1 MTELSLTDD
10 AARRRLERLADR
22 LRVVGPRLAAREGE
36 PAQELLTRIRA
47 GLQRIAD
54 LAADADGEPRR
65 RVPDLA
71 AHALGDQALVLGL
84 DLLGP
89 VPEQVHPSAGPDRA
103 ADERRIAAGRAFA
116 EISVL
121 I

>member
-1 MTELSLTDD
+1 MNGEPSLSLTHEE
-10 AARRRLERLADR
+10 ARRRLERLADR

-36 PAQELLTRIRA
+36 SARERLARIRA

-65 RVPDLA
+65 PVPELA

-89 VPEQVHPSAGPDRA
+89 EETGVGRPG

-116 EISVL
+116 EINEL